1 MMKTIEQLE
10 RVMTEPSA
18 ALIEDMKRIE
28 GNILILGVGGK
39 MGPTLA
45 KMAKRAID
53 AAGVEKRVIGV
64 SRFSS
69 GSLRNE
75 LEQAGIETIAC
86 DLLNEAELARL
97 PLEKNI
103 IYMAGNK
110 FGTTGNEHFTWAMN
124 TYLPGRVAE
133 HFKHSNIVAFSTG
146 NVYPLVPVAHGGC
159 DEAHEVNPVGEYG
172 QSSLGS
178 RTRLHLFFS

>member
-1 MMKTIEQLE
+1 
-10 RVMTEPSA
+10 
-18 ALIEDMKRIE
+18 
-28 GNILILGVGGK
+28 

-97 PLEKNI
+97 PREKNI

-124 TYLPGRVAE
+124 TYLPGRVARALQ
-133 HFKHSNIVAFSTG
+133 AF
-146 NVYPLVPVAHGGC
+146 
-159 DEAHEVNPVGEYG
+159 EYC
-172 QSSLGS
+172 SFFH
-178 RTRLHLFFS
+178 RKRLSACTSCTWRL

>member
-45 KMAKRAID
+45 KMARRAID

-64 SRFSS
+64 SA
-69 GSLRNE
+69 SLLR
-75 LEQAGIETIAC
+75 IAP
-86 DLLNEAELARL
+86 E
-97 PLEKNI
+97 
-103 IYMAGNK
+103 
-110 FGTTGNEHFTWAMN
+110 
-124 TYLPGRVAE
+124 
-133 HFKHSNIVAFSTG
+133 
-146 NVYPLVPVAHGGC
+146 
-159 DEAHEVNPVGEYG
+159 
-172 QSSLGS
+172 
-178 RTRLHLFFS
+178 

>member
-69 GSLRNE
+69 GSLRDE
-75 LEQAGIETIAC
+75 LEQAVSRRSLC

-97 PLEKNI
+97 PHEKNI

-146 NVYPLVPVAHGGC
+146 NVYPLVSC
-159 DEAHEVNPVGEYG
+159 
-172 QSSLGS
+172 
-178 RTRLHLFFS
+178 TWRL